1 MTAKQIAW
9 AIAAVAS
16 LGSLAYGVSCVDN
29 NADPC
34 PSYCLDIAATC
45 TGDNAQYPTDNN
57 NKTCLQICHEINA
70 LDSGTNTVA
79 CRALNVSSAKDETDP
94 KAKHDDCV
102 GAGVSAINCGASQC
116 AAYCEVLMAGCG
128 SQSPPPYTSLQACED
143 TCKTWDPTFVG
154 QLIGSTG
161 DNLECRTY
169 HFELSQTG
177 NPADLV
183 THCAHTAALSA
194 RCNDGGAPP
203 ADSGT
208 DSSSDAATDASSDA
222 ASDAAGD

>member
-9 AIAAVAS
+9 AVAAVAS
-16 LGSLAYGVSCVDN
+16 IGSLVYGVSCVDSSS
-29 NADPC
+29 DPC
-34 PSYCLDIAATC
+34 PKYCLDIAATC
-45 TGDNAQYPTDNN
+45 NGDNAQYPTNDDNA
-57 NKTCLQICHEINA
+57 TCLRICGEINA

-116 AAYCEVLMAGCG
+116 VAYCEVLMQGCG
-128 SQSPPPYTSLQACED
+128 AQKPYASVQECED
-143 TCKTWDPTFVG
+143 ACKNWDPTFTG
-154 QLIGSTG
+154 QIIGSVG

-177 NPADLV
+177 QASDLI
-183 THCAHTAALSA
+183 THCAHTSAVSA

-203 ADSGT
+203 ADAGA
-208 DSSSDAATDASSDA
+208 DSAPTEAGSDAGSDA
-222 ASDAAGD
+222 ASDAAAD

>member
-1 MTAKQIAW
+1 MTAKKIAW
-9 AIAAVAS
+9 AIAAVIA
-16 LGSLAYGVSCVDN
+16 LGSVGYGVSCLDN

-34 PSYCLDIAATC
+34 PSYCLDIQATC
-45 TGDNAQYPTDNN
+45 TGDNAQYPTDDNN
-57 NKTCLQICHEINA
+57 ATCLRICGQINA
-70 LDSGTNTVA
+70 LDAGTNTVA

-128 SQSPPPYTSLQACED
+128 SQSPPPYASTQACLD
-143 TCKTWDPTFVG
+143 TCKNWDPTFTG
-154 QLIGSTG
+154 QLIGSVG

-177 NPADLV
+177 KASDLV
-183 THCAHTAALSA
+183 THCAHTAAVSA

-208 DSSSDAATDASSDA
+208 DSAADSGTDSGT
-222 ASDAAGD
+222 SDAAGD